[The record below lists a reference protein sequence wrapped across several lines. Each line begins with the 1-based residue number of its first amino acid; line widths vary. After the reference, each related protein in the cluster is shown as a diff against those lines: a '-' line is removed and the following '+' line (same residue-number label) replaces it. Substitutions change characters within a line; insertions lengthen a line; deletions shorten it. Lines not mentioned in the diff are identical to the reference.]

1 MKKAIIPLALC
12 LSLLLSGCGGVG
24 SIYSNYREIEHL
36 QPVQTLGIDS
46 SPAGIELSVSCA
58 KPSADAS
65 GNIIS
70 RSGLSISRA
79 MASLQDYSAGGQL
92 YYSHA
97 EYVLLGEDYAR
108 GGIQETLDFMERDNA
123 LRMGML
129 LFVVKE
135 GSAREI
141 VTGPGEDS
149 YDVTKA
155 LSSVERDTKMLGEGH
170 AFTLRETV
178 RQLSESGAALVCA
191 VKSADTEG
199 SVYLLEAGKTAVAEG
214 YGILKGDRLVGYV
227 ESAESQAANLVLG
240 KLGSTGPSLPDGQ
253 DGEISLKY
261 ESGSAKI
268 SPHWADDGSVE
279 SIEIKCSLSA
289 VVSEVSSRIENVTDT
304 QLLKALEKALEEDM
318 TAKLKKVLQQSVD
331 LNADFFGFMAHLRQD
346 NAAKADALPED
357 WLKNVRFETSV
368 KADIVYTQDLGDQ
381 MNNSGWG
388 R

>member
-1 MKKAIIPLALC
+1 MKKAIIPLTLS

-36 QPVQTLGIDS
+36 QPVQTLGVDS
-46 SPAGIELSVSCA
+46 GAIGVELSVSCA
-58 KPSADAS
+58 KPSADSS

-70 RSGLSISRA
+70 RNGSSISRA

-97 EYVLLGEDYAR
+97 EYVLLGDGYAR
-108 GGIQETLDFMERDNA
+108 SSIQEILDFLERDNS

-129 LFVVKE
+129 LFVVK
-135 GSAREI
+135 GGTAKEI

-214 YGILKGDRLVGYV
+214 YGILKGDKLVGYI
-227 ESAESQAANLVLG
+227 ESADSQAANLILG
-240 KLGSTGPSLPDGQ
+240 KLGSTGPSLPDGE
-253 DGEISLKY
+253 DGEISLAF
-261 ESGSAKI
+261 ESGGAKI
-268 SPHWADDGSVE
+268 TPHWASDGSVE
-279 SIEIKCSLSA
+279 SIEIKAELSA
-289 VVSEVSSRIENVTDT
+289 VVAEVSSRIENVTDT

-318 TAKLKKVLQQSVD
+318 TEKLRGVLQQSAD
-331 LNADFFGFMAHLRQD
+331 LNADFFGFMSYLRQAD
-346 NAAKADALPED
+346 AAKAKALPGD
-357 WLKNVRFETSV
+357 WLKNVRFDLSV

-381 MNNSGWG
+381 MTRTGKG
-388 R
+388 A